1 VPPVASP
8 AGLSDVATGARG
20 KAIETMLPKRITRL
34 RYQAYIE
41 RKTREKAAQR
51 AVGHVPRTVYLAVVE
66 RCLLLEKRLAERDER

>member
-1 VPPVASP
+1 
-8 AGLSDVATGARG
+8 
-20 KAIETMLPKRITRL
+20 MLPKRITRL